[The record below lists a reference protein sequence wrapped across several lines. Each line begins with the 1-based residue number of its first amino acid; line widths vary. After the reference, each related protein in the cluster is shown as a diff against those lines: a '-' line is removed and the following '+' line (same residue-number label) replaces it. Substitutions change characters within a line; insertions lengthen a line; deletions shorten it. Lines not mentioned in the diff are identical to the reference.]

1 MTTNDSK
8 QTNFG
13 FRQVEEKEKADL
25 VGDVFDSVSQN
36 YDLMNDLMS
45 FGIHRLWKKIAVETS
60 GLRDNFKV
68 LDLAGGTGDMVKLM
82 RSKIS
87 NQGSIILSDINWSM
101 LKEGR
106 DRLIDQ
112 GIEDVQIAQIDA
124 QHLPFKE
131 NTFDLVTIAFGL
143 RNVTNKQAAL
153 ESILS
158 SLKPGGK
165 LIVVTFH
172 SLEDRI
178 VKFYFKNYS
187 SSKSNQNKYLPNL
200 NNNNLDLF
208 EKYKNR
214 IITASNDEIKKNP
227 RSRSAKLRFAVRN
240 KNMFSHPKELK
251 LKFNYLIKLEG
262 DNA

>member
-60 GLRDNFKV
+60 GLRDSFKV

-165 LIVVTFH
+165 LMV
-172 SLEDRI
+172 LEFSRPTNEI
-178 VKFYFKNYS
+178 FRELY
-187 SSKSNQNKYLPNL
+187 
-200 NNNNLDLF
+200 DLF
-208 EKYKNR
+208 SFEVIPKIGEFVAQSEESYR
-214 IITASNDEIKKNP
+214 YLAESI
-227 RSRSAKLRFAVRN
+227 R
-240 KNMFSHPKELK
+240 MHPTQEELK
-251 LKFNYLIKLEG
+251 GLMESAGFSNCNF
-262 DNA
+262 DNLTNGIVAIHSGKKGMIDA

>member
-60 GLRDNFKV
+60 GLRDSFKV

-165 LIVVTFH
+165 LMV
-172 SLEDRI
+172 LEFSRPTNEI
-178 VKFYFKNYS
+178 FRELY
-187 SSKSNQNKYLPNL
+187 
-200 NNNNLDLF
+200 DLF
-208 EKYKNR
+208 SFEVIPKIGEFVAQSEESYR
-214 IITASNDEIKKNP
+214 YLAESI
-227 RSRSAKLRFAVRN
+227 R
-240 KNMFSHPKELK
+240 MHPTQKELK
-251 LKFNYLIKLEG
+251 GLMESAGFSNCNF
-262 DNA
+262 DNLTNGIVAIHSGKKGMIDA

>member
-36 YDLMNDLMS
+36 YDLMNDLIS

-165 LIVVTFH
+165 LMV
-172 SLEDRI
+172 LEFSRPTNEI
-178 VKFYFKNYS
+178 FRELY
-187 SSKSNQNKYLPNL
+187 
-200 NNNNLDLF
+200 DLF
-208 EKYKNR
+208 SFEVIPKIGEFVAQSEESYR
-214 IITASNDEIKKNP
+214 YLAESI
-227 RSRSAKLRFAVRN
+227 R
-240 KNMFSHPKELK
+240 MHPTQEELK
-251 LKFNYLIKLEG
+251 GLMESAGFSNCNF
-262 DNA
+262 DNLTNGIVAIHSGKKGMIDA

>member
-1 MTTNDSK
+1 MTKNDSK

-60 GLRDNFKV
+60 GLRDSFKV

-106 DRLIDQ
+106 DKLIDQ

-165 LIVVTFH
+165 LMV
-172 SLEDRI
+172 LEFSRPTNEI
-178 VKFYFKNYS
+178 LRELY
-187 SSKSNQNKYLPNL
+187 
-200 NNNNLDLF
+200 DLF
-208 EKYKNR
+208 SFEVIPKIGEFVAQSEESYR
-214 IITASNDEIKKNP
+214 YLAESI
-227 RSRSAKLRFAVRN
+227 R
-240 KNMFSHPKELK
+240 MHPTQEELKELMESAG
-251 LKFNYLIKLEG
+251 FSNCNF
-262 DNA
+262 DNLTNGIVAIHSGKKGMIDA

>member
-1 MTTNDSK
+1 MTTNDCK

-165 LIVVTFH
+165 LMV
-172 SLEDRI
+172 LEFSRPTNEI
-178 VKFYFKNYS
+178 FRELY
-187 SSKSNQNKYLPNL
+187 
-200 NNNNLDLF
+200 DLF
-208 EKYKNR
+208 SFEVIPKIGEFVAQSEESYR
-214 IITASNDEIKKNP
+214 YLAESI
-227 RSRSAKLRFAVRN
+227 R
-240 KNMFSHPKELK
+240 MHPTQEELK
-251 LKFNYLIKLEG
+251 GLMESAGFSNCNF
-262 DNA
+262 DNLTNGIVAIHSGKKGMIDA

>member
-36 YDLMNDLMS
+36 YDLIYDVMC
-45 FGIHRLWKKIAVETS
+45 FGFDRLWKKIAVETS

-112 GIEDVQIAQIDA
+112 GIEDVKIAQIDA

-143 RNVTNKQAAL
+143 R
-153 ESILS
+153 LS
-158 SLKPGGK
+158 
-165 LIVVTFH
+165 LIH
-172 SLEDRI
+172 I
-178 VKFYFKNYS
+178 
-187 SSKSNQNKYLPNL
+187 
-200 NNNNLDLF
+200 
-208 EKYKNR
+208 
-214 IITASNDEIKKNP
+214 
-227 RSRSAKLRFAVRN
+227 
-240 KNMFSHPKELK
+240 
-251 LKFNYLIKLEG
+251 
-262 DNA
+262 